1 MSIACRAEVVVDRPV
16 SEVFERAAARTEGLA
31 RYFTGNAPLVPA
43 IAHARLVDASDPPRA
58 GVLREVKL
66 GDGSRIVERVLAF
79 EAPTLHR
86 YEMAEMNRMQRLFC
100 SNMIGEWRFA
110 DEGGRTRVTWDYTIF
125 QQGVLGALVGK
136 LVARSFE
143 RAMQRCLDNL
153 ARDFV

>member
-1 MSIACRAEVVVDRPV
+1 MPIACRAEVVVARPV
-16 SEVFERAAARTEGLA
+16 AEVFECAAARTEGLA
-31 RYFTGNAPLVPA
+31 RYFSGNAPLVPA
-43 IAHARLVDASDPPRA
+43 IAHARLLDATDPPRA

-66 GDGSRIVERVLAF
+66 GDGS
-79 EAPTLHR
+79 
-86 YEMAEMNRMQRLFC
+86 
-100 SNMIGEWRFA
+100 RFA

-153 ARDFV
+153 ARDLA